1 MSDSDSDD
9 LPPPSE
15 VVNDWTGNATTVE
28 MNKKTSL
35 GSTSTTT
42 TTTTSTSVEK
52 NDGGRP
58 LPVQLINK
66 IQRGRSKKGVAILN
80 GLYLRGTLGRGGY
93 GKVKLGEKESEPGAF
108 RALKEISK
116 RKLKRK
122 REYKQIPGEM
132 RPKMTTALDKV
143 YEEIEIMKLTFH
155 PNVVEL
161 LGVIDDLDKDL
172 MYLVV
177 EYCECGP
184 LLDWD
189 ANKQVFRSDVY
200 ENKKRDDVGPCGGLK
215 DEHVI
220 YRALVDTL
228 TGLEYLHKTGILHRD
243 IKPENLLVSSDGSVK
258 IADMGVSFRVP
269 LGKDD
274 CYIMSDTQGT
284 WHFFAPEV
292 CKGES
297 YDGRQADLW
306 ALGVT
311 MYAMVYGTIPW
322 ITDSTSPQALFNL
335 ISECKLDIKSG
346 KKGPK
351 TLRHLIENM
360 LNKDSEQRLNTIE
373 KIRNHLWVQNWSGKI
388 SNNKYT
394 LNPMVKSPVPDSDDD
409 DYDCSDSDSD

>member
-15 VVNDWTGNATTVE
+15 VVKDWTGGTTNV
-28 MNKKTSL
+28 KKTI
-35 GSTSTTT
+35 TTT
-42 TTTTSTSVEK
+42 TALSSGITTMGLSDEK
-52 NDGGRP
+52 DEKKDGGRP

-66 IQRGRSKKGVAILN
+66 IVRGRKKGAATLN

-143 YEEIEIMKLTFH
+143 YEEIEIMKITYH
-155 PNVVEL
+155 KNVVEL
-161 LGVIDDLDKDL
+161 LCVIDDVDKDL
-172 MYLVV
+172 MYLVI

-184 LLDWD
+184 ILDWD
-189 ANKQVFRSDVY
+189 ANKQVFLSEVY
-200 ENKKRDDVGPCGGLK
+200 ENKKSGGGGLK
-215 DEHVI
+215 DDYVI
-220 YRALVDTL
+220 YSALIDAL
-228 TGLEYLHKTGILHRD
+228 EGLEYLHTAGILHRD
-243 IKPENLLVSSDGSVK
+243 VKPDNLLVSSDGTVK
-258 IADMGVSFRVP
+258 LADFGVSFRIDFTKEEP
-269 LGKDD
+269 
-274 CYIMSDTQGT
+274 YTMSDTQGT

-292 CKGES
+292 CKGED

-311 MYAMVYGTIPW
+311 MYAMYTGSIPW
-322 ITDSTSPQALFNL
+322 ITNSASPQALFNM
-335 ISECKLDIKSG
+335 ITECKLDIKG

-351 TLRHLIENM
+351 SLRNLIELM
-360 LNKDSEQRLNTIE
+360 LNKDSEKRLKTI
-373 KIRNHLWVQNWSGKI
+373 KGIRENLWVQNWSGKI
-388 SNNKYT
+388 SKYT
-394 LNPMVKSPVPDSDDD
+394 LNPMVKSPTPDSDDD
-409 DYDCSDSDSD
+409 DYGGSDSDSD